1 MTSRLFEHHVTRV
14 WLTLVAASL
23 VSWSLAEHAAAARLA
38 ATSVIL
44 IAAFKVR
51 LVFIHFM
58 ELGWKPYPWRLVFEL
73 WTVAS
78 AAILIGG
85 YWLAAP

>member
-1 MTSRLFEHHVTRV
+1 MTTTRFEKRVTFV
-14 WLTLVAASL
+14 WLTLVAATL
-23 VSWSLAEHAAAARLA
+23 LSWSLAEHAAAARLA
-38 ATSVIL
+38 ATGVIL

-58 ELGWKPYPWRLVFEL
+58 ELGWKPYPWRILFEL

-78 AAILIGG
+78 ATILIGG
-85 YWLAAP
+85 YWLS

>member
-1 MTSRLFEHHVTRV
+1 MSLAHRSRATRV
-14 WLTLVAASL
+14 WAMLVALTLVAFA
-23 VSWSLAEHAAAARLA
+23 VAEQSTSARLA

-58 ELGWKPYPWRLVFEL
+58 ELEWRPLPWRLLFEL

-78 AAILIGG
+78 AAIIIGG
-85 YWLAAP
+85 YWLALR